1 MKIIMN
7 SMCNGLSNRRVSGP
21 AVICALLTFSCAA
34 AADATSAEDASQANL
49 PTRNVFLADSHNA
62 MAHND
67 PAQQDAQMLAGPSG
81 PSRRLSNEEIQYL
94 HTGPA
99 HFGQVISGQY
109 ADGKRVFWGNG
120 IDRIVKVDYDTYE
133 LIDEYPFPGTIY
145 YDEARAD
152 ASIAKFDENNA
163 GLFALVHAFQE
174 ASKLRDLANLYTV
187 LDHEHNYY
195 IGSKTGQIL
204 VFGDEDPTDS
214 RSRIVKKGE
223 FQFPSEVTG
232 PVMGLSM
239 TYDGWLIG
247 ATEHG
252 YIVAVSRDLSIF
264 HWVRLNH
271 SEGAEDKATK
281 PTGYGW
287 IRNAFAIDE
296 DGGIYIASQQHMH
309 KVVWTGD
316 RLSVD
321 ERDGAWSAAYL
332 NGWGHGTGATP
343 SLMGFGEEDQLVVIT
358 DGQPQMNMLLFW
370 RNAIPESWQQLPDAP
385 SRRIAGQLPVTMG
398 DPSLTQIQSEQSVV
412 VSGYGAMVVNN
423 APRNVPWYL
432 PERATGLLVGY
443 LGSNPYYQPYGL
455 QKFEWNPDAQTLEYA
470 WVNKD
475 ISSPS
480 SVPTVG
486 ILSDRVYFIGAR
498 DNEFTLEALDWR
510 SGEADFHYVIGGQ
523 RYNVMYSG
531 TSIDEDGR
539 IHYGTPWGR
548 VRLIP
553 DDNGAGD

>member
-1 MKIIMN
+1 MN
-7 SMCNGLSNRRVSGP
+7 QLCNGISTRRVCGP
-21 AVICALLTFSCAA
+21 AVICALLTLSCAA
-34 AADATSAEDASQANL
+34 AAVTTGAESASQANL
-49 PTRNVFLADSHNA
+49 PSRNVFLADSHNA

-67 PAQQDAQMLAGPSG
+67 PAQQDAQMLVGPSG
-81 PSRRLSNEEIQYL
+81 PSRRLSDEEIQYL

-99 HFGQVISGQY
+99 HFGQVISGEY

-252 YIVAVSRDLSIF
+252 YIVAVSRDLSTF

-316 RLSVD
+316 RLVLM
-321 ERDGAWSAAYL
+321 SATAP
-332 NGWGHGTGATP
+332 G
-343 SLMGFGEEDQLVVIT
+343 V
-358 DGQPQMNMLLFW
+358 QP
-370 RNAIPESWQQLPDAP
+370 I
-385 SRRIAGQLPVTMG
+385 
-398 DPSLTQIQSEQSVV
+398 
-412 VSGYGAMVVNN
+412 
-423 APRNVPWYL
+423 
-432 PERATGLLVGY
+432 
-443 LGSNPYYQPYGL
+443 
-455 QKFEWNPDAQTLEYA
+455 
-470 WVNKD
+470 
-475 ISSPS
+475 
-480 SVPTVG
+480 
-486 ILSDRVYFIGAR
+486 
-498 DNEFTLEALDWR
+498 
-510 SGEADFHYVIGGQ
+510 
-523 RYNVMYSG
+523 
-531 TSIDEDGR
+531 
-539 IHYGTPWGR
+539 
-548 VRLIP
+548 
-553 DDNGAGD
+553 